1 MPNPQLLLDQAKGGA
16 DAALGDLLSSYDH
29 YLTLLARVQIG
40 RRLRGKVDPSD
51 VVQETFLQ
59 AHRQFTRFRGTT
71 EAELTAWLRRIL
83 AGQLAQMVRRYVGTQ
98 ARDVN
103 LEQELGAQLDQSSAA
118 IEAGER
124 PDRRELLL
132 RYPEVAGKLSIC
144 LDGLALV
151 NSAADQIAGV
161 SASAI
166 RRQGGSV
173 STPPID
179 LSNAQVLGDFRLV
192 REIGRGGM

>member
-1 MPNPQLLLDQAKGGA
+1 MKAQNGA
-16 DAALGDLLSSYDH
+16 PDGIGEASGFDDPRLIAAVEEY
-29 YLTLLARVQIG
+29 
-40 RRLRGKVDPSD
+40 
-51 VVQETFLQ
+51 
-59 AHRQFTRFRGTT
+59 
-71 EAELTAWLRRIL
+71 
-83 AGQLAQMVRRYVGTQ
+83 M
-98 ARDVN
+98 
-103 LEQELGAQLDQSSAA
+103 AA

-161 SASAI
+161 SASTV
-166 RRQGGSV
+166 RRQGGNV

-179 LSNAQVLGDFRLV
+179 LSNAQVLGDFRL
-192 REIGRGGM
+192 